1 WSSDVCSSDLV
12 HSPRRGLHAQDV
24 NGRRAVHVAG
34 DLAPLDRDEPPQV
47 HAGAVQGVAHDA
59 AGDKVALAVPVD
71 VRAVGPSLGG
81 RVDKALVALDNLFQQ
96 VQGLAGVDGNL
107 RCLLLSGRPLAARPY
122 AARPSRKAMSVLM
135 PLSIR

>member
-1 WSSDVCSSDLV
+1 GSVHVLHRLCGLQDV
-12 HSPRRGLHAQDV
+12 HSPRRSLHAQDV

-34 DLAPLDRDEPPQV
+34 DLAPLDRGELPQV

-71 VRAVGPSLGG
+71 VRAVGQNLGG
-81 RVDKALVALDNLFQQ
+81 RVDKALVTLDNLFQQ

-107 RCLLLSGRPLAARPY
+107 HYLLLSVRL
-122 AARPSRKAMSVLM
+122 SRSRTSL
-135 PLSIR
+135 LRHWG